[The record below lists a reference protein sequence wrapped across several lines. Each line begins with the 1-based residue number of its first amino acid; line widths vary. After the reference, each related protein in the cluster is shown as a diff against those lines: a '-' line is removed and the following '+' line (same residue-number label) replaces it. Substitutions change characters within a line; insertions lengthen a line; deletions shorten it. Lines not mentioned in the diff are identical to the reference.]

1 MKTLTFKA
9 DDKYEKRLKRLQK
22 KLEIDRSKVIRLAID
37 ELYNTIMDP
46 EKKPGDLVLADG
58 YEYRLA
64 VQSGELANEVLNTLD
79 EISMNLDA
87 TVDDTLTMWYNA
99 LKIHKGSYEI
109 FGLKLRKA
117 QELLKKGGGES
128 DENDE

>member
-117 QELLKKGGGES
+117 QELWTKGGGES
-128 DENDE
+128 EENDE

>member
-128 DENDE
+128 DENVE